1 MLLTD
6 LIPIKI
12 LTPTGAISLQN
23 GTISCLGLNGFQRV
37 KVGAEAYGVNLSW
50 FTGSTINLPP
60 INNHKAFLF
69 VSGIV
74 LKAEGLM
81 I

>member
-12 LTPTGAISLQN
+12 LTPTEAISLQN
-23 GTISCLGLNGFQRV
+23 GTISCLGFNGFQRV

-50 FTGSTINLPP
+50 LLELP
-60 INNHKAFLF
+60 
-69 VSGIV
+69 
-74 LKAEGLM
+74 
-81 I
+81 